1 MNVKRAGIVI
11 ILVILGL
18 ILIMLTSITAQ
29 KAIRPHPVKGWH
41 SINIDSMVTITVKK
55 NSQFIEKRVGEL
67 KHAEKACDS
76 FKEVVTEL
84 KQENKK
90 LNEKVNGADDDV
102 VGEPFELKPIV
113 SKDKDN

>member
-1 MNVKRAGIVI
+1 MQPNKAGIVL
-11 ILVILGL
+11 ILTILGL

-41 SINIDSMVTITVKK
+41 SINIDSMITVTVKK

-76 FKEVVTEL
+76 FKTVVTEL
-84 KQENKK
+84 KQENTK
-90 LNEKVNGADDDV
+90 LNEKINGGDDDAPAQ
-102 VGEPFELKPIV
+102 PFELKPIV
-113 SKDKDN
+113 SEDKNN

>member
-1 MNVKRAGIVI
+1 
-11 ILVILGL
+11 
-18 ILIMLTSITAQ
+18 
-29 KAIRPHPVKGWH
+29 
-41 SINIDSMVTITVKK
+41 MVSVTVKK

-90 LNEKVNGADDDV
+90 LNEKVLASANQARTEGSQN
-102 VGEPFELKPIV
+102 I
-113 SKDKDN
+113 

>member
-29 KAIRPHPVKGWH
+29 KAIKPHPIKGWH
-41 SINIDSMVTITVKK
+41 NMNMDSMIAVTVKK
-55 NSQFIEKRVGEL
+55 NSAFIEKRVGEL

-76 FKEVVTEL
+76 FKTVVTEL
-84 KQENKK
+84 KQENTK
-90 LNEKVNGADDDV
+90 LNEKINGGDDDAPAQ
-102 VGEPFELKPIV
+102 PFELKPIV
-113 SKDKDN
+113 SEDKDN